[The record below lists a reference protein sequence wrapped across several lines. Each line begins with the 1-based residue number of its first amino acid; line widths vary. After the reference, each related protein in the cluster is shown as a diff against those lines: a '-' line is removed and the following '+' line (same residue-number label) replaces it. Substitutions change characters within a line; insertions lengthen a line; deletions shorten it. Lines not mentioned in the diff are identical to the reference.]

1 MIGVPRDVDPRQ
13 YRDIWVY
20 VEHDGGR
27 AAPVSW
33 ELVGAARGLAGR
45 LGEAVGAVLVGP
57 DAAALAG
64 EAFAHGADRVYLV
77 EDPLLAPY
85 RAETHARVLARLIET
100 HRPAVVLLGATAL
113 GRELSGLVATSVA
126 GGLTADV
133 TELSVDPGQRLLE
146 ATRPTF
152 GGKQLATIVCE
163 RWRPQM
169 ATVRPGV
176 LGLPAAE
183 PGRTGTVV
191 REAAGIDP
199 GDLATEVVEVLSRRE
214 GDDAALERARVVV
227 AGGRGLGEASNV
239 ALLRELAEVTGGAV
253 AGSRAAVEAGWI
265 DREAQVGQTG
275 RTVRPRLYFAIGI
288 SGAIQ
293 HLVGM
298 RDAGVVVAINRDPKA
313 PIFQEADFGVVG
325 DLRAVV
331 PALTE
336 ALRVRLGRLGSRGD
350 GLRTVSK

>member
-1 MIGVPRDVDPRQ
+1 MSAVPRDVDPGR

-33 ELVGAARGLAGR
+33 ELIGAARGLAGR
-45 LGEAVGAVLVGP
+45 LGEAVGAVLLGP
-57 DAAALAG
+57 DAAALTG
-64 EAFAHGADRVYLV
+64 EVFARGADRAYLV
-77 EDPLLAPY
+77 EDPVLSPY
-85 RAETHARVLARLIET
+85 RAETHARALARLIEA
-100 HRPAVVLLGATAL
+100 HRPAAVLLGATAL

-133 TELSVDPGQRLLE
+133 TELSVDPDKRLLE

-176 LGLPAAE
+176 LGPPPAE
-183 PGRTGTVV
+183 PGRSGTVI

-199 GDLATEVVEVLSRRE
+199 DTLATEVVEVLSGRE
-214 GDDAALERARVVV
+214 DDAVGLERAQVVV
-227 AGGRGLGEASNV
+227 AGGRGLGDAANF
-239 ALLRELAEVTGGAV
+239 ALLRELAEVTGGVV

-313 PIFQEADFGVVG
+313 PIFQEADLGVVG

-331 PALTE
+331 PALSE
-336 ALRVRLGRLGSRGD
+336 ALRVRLGRRGSRGD
-350 GLRTVSK
+350 GLRTTSK